1 MKKFSSRSVFSA
13 VLCFFL
19 CAVSTVSG
27 QQNWPPN
34 PTANFENGIWAVP
47 DANGAIIA
55 EFQQERTRDLCS
67 PQEISSWT
75 DADGNQNPEW
85 EFQNGNIRRLT
96 GNKDLFL
103 KGEFKDFIFEF
114 EFKIEFAGNSGV
126 FFHSWNEKEKAVGHE
141 YQIID
146 DMNRRIHPT
155 LQRYFTGSFYQLF
168 YRYDAA
174 GPINYQ
180 GFNKGKIMVM
190 GNHVEL
196 WLNDKLA
203 VNVEADSPLWK
214 CLVANS
220 HSNSDPRFGKLNG
233 GRIAFQNHGHEVIF
247 RNVRLATL
255 KKIK

>member
-1 MKKFSSRSVFSA
+1 MKEFARPFI
-13 VLCFFL
+13 LFTFFIL
-19 CAVSTVSG
+19 FLTIAFNVQA

-34 PTANFENGIWAVP
+34 PTAVLKNDIWFISNPNGTVTAKFRQ
-47 DANGAIIA
+47 NL
-55 EFQQERTRDLCS
+55 TRDLCAS
-67 PQEISSWT
+67 EEISSWT
-75 DADGNQNPEW
+75 DAEGNPNLDW
-85 EFQNGNIRRLT
+85 EFKNGEIRRLA
-96 GNKDLFL
+96 GSKDLFL
-103 KGEFKDFIFEF
+103 KGDFKDFILEF
-114 EFKIEFAGNSGV
+114 EFRIEFGGNSGV
-126 FFHSWNEKEKAVGHE
+126 FFHSWNKKEKAVGHE

-168 YRYDAA
+168 YRYDAS

-203 VNVEADSPLWK
+203 VNVEAGDPLWK

-220 HSNSDPRFGKLNG
+220 HSNSDPRFGQLNG
-233 GRIAFQNHGHEVIF
+233 GRIAFQNHDHEVVF
-247 RNVRLATL
+247 KNVRITTL
-255 KKIK
+255 EKMN